1 MNVDS
6 LIDVITEADR
16 RRKHLTDLLDSSEL
30 SPEVRHFAESA
41 LLSLDELEEHMALD
55 LEHIRKRLQ
64 RIEKY
69 FSLEDSP

>member
-16 RRKHLTDLLDSSEL
+16 RRQHLTDLLDGSEL

-55 LEHIRKRLQ
+55 LEHIRKRLP